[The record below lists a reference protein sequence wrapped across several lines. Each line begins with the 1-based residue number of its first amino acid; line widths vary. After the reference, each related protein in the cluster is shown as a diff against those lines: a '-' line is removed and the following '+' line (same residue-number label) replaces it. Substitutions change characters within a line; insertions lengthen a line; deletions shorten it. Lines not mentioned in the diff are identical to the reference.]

1 MRYRARAI
9 AASMLAI
16 ALAPAAL
23 TAQQITPYVDRVQ
36 PGFQLPPVP
45 VEPLDKLYP
54 PPAVPPPPPSRA
66 TPAPAPYPGGKLGGE
81 RRNYP
86 QGFTMTIERPAGERA
101 PPGGGES
108 RTIKEPRDIAR
119 QIARCW
125 TPPGARTASEV
136 TIRLSFTR
144 TGAVMS
150 APRVTYVSPGLGT
163 DREAVRSSILAA
175 VERCAPFEFTDG
187 LGSAIS
193 GRAFTLRFVAPAR
206 GARI

>member
-1 MRYRARAI
+1 MKYRARAI
-9 AASMLAI
+9 AAFMLAI

-86 QGFTMTIERPAGERA
+86 QGFTMTIERPAGE
-101 PPGGGES
+101 
-108 RTIKEPRDIAR
+108 
-119 QIARCW
+119 
-125 TPPGARTASEV
+125 
-136 TIRLSFTR
+136 
-144 TGAVMS
+144 
-150 APRVTYVSPGLGT
+150 
-163 DREAVRSSILAA
+163 
-175 VERCAPFEFTDG
+175 
-187 LGSAIS
+187 
-193 GRAFTLRFVAPAR
+193 
-206 GARI
+206 

>member
-1 MRYRARAI
+1 MRERTGAL
-9 AASMLAI
+9 AALTLAI
-16 ALAPAAL
+16 AFAPAPL

-54 PPAVPPPPPSRA
+54 PPALPPPPPSRA
-66 TPAPAPYPGGKLGGE
+66 TPAPTPYPGGTLGGG
-81 RRNYP
+81 RRDYP
-86 QGFTMTIERPAGERA
+86 QGFTMTIERPASGRA
-101 PPGGGES
+101 QPGGES

-125 TPPGARTASEV
+125 TPPEARTASEV
-136 TIRLSFTR
+136 TIRVSFTR
-144 TGAVMS
+144 AGALMS
-150 APRVTYVSPGLGT
+150 PPRVTYVSPGIGT
-163 DREAVRSSILAA
+163 DREAVRASILTA

-193 GRAFTLRFVAPAR
+193 GRPLTLRFVAPVR

>member
-1 MRYRARAI
+1 MSGRASAI
-9 AASMLAI
+9 AALTLAI
-16 ALAPAAL
+16 ALAPVSL
-23 TAQQITPYVDRVQ
+23 KAQQITPYVDRVE

-45 VEPLDKLYP
+45 SEPLDKLYP
-54 PPAVPPPPPSRA
+54 PPAVPPPPPSRSR
-66 TPAPAPYPGGKLGGE
+66 PVPAPYPGGAPGGE
-81 RRNYP
+81 RRDYP
-86 QGFTMTIERPAGERA
+86 QGFTMTVERQPGERA

-125 TPPGARTASEV
+125 RPPGARTASEV

-150 APRVTYVSPGLGT
+150 APLVTYVSPGLGT
-163 DREAVRSSILAA
+163 DREAVRASILAA
-175 VERCAPFEFTDG
+175 VELCAPFEFTDG

-193 GRAFTLRFVAPAR
+193 GRPFTLRFVTPVR